1 LSYIA
6 AVNKNIYQQG
16 KMLLTAEITI
26 QSTKE
31 LLDNEALNKQIM
43 FQYLSINFDGKRG
56 LLNDVFRNILEQP
69 IGCSKQLLQQQFPT
83 IKISK

>member
-1 LSYIA
+1 LLPYIA
-6 AVNKNIYQQG
+6 AIKKNIYQQG

-56 LLNDVFRNILEQP
+56 MSDSVLREL
-69 IGCSKQLLQQQFPT
+69 
-83 IKISK
+83 

>member
-1 LSYIA
+1 LLSYIA

-26 QSTKE
+26 QSMKE

-56 LLNDVFRNILEQP
+56 LLGSVFREL
-69 IGCSKQLLQQQFPT
+69 
-83 IKISK
+83 